1 MTAAKTNPRAR
12 AEAAQRNFVATRARL
27 ARDAAPLRASFERH
41 RSAWIIGGG
50 LVSGFALALLPRRLW
65 SGLGALLGGT
75 TAIVARSVFA
85 PMIAGAIV
93 AHNRP
98 AAVAE
103 VPVD

>member
-1 MTAAKTNPRAR
+1 MSAAKPSPRAR
-12 AEAAQRNFVATRARL
+12 ADTAQRTVVATRARL
-27 ARDAAPLRASFERH
+27 AHDAAPLRAAFERH
-41 RSAWIIGGG
+41 RAAWIIGGG
-50 LVSGFALALLPRRLW
+50 LASGFALALLPRRLW

-75 TAIVARSVFA
+75 TAIVVRSVVA

-103 VPVD
+103 APAD